1 MMSNSKSNADLPPYV
16 HNNGQKSNANIS
28 NQEVKPND
36 KYDNVPNYM
45 KPKNKSLD
53 QSKVG
58 SASRSVSQI
67 SQKSNEN

>member
-1 MMSNSKSNADLPPYV
+1 MSNSKSNADLPPYV

-28 NQEVKPND
+28 NQEAKPND

-53 QSKVG
+53 
-58 SASRSVSQI
+58 
-67 SQKSNEN
+67 